1 MENLQI
7 ELVNVVNK
15 KVVTTSL
22 KVAEMFSKEHKNVM
36 RDIKDLLDCGEIS

>member
-22 KVAEMFSKEHKNVM
+22 KVAEMFDKRHDNVL
-36 RDIKDLLDCGEIS
+36 RDIKIY